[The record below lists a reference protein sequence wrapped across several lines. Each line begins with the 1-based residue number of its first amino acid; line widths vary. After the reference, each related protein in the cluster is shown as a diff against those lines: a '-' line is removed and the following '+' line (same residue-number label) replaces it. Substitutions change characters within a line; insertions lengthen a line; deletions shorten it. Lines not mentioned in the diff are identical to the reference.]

1 MEGTKKK
8 SMSFHQYSWNSEVET
23 TWISLIG
30 WHHKTSSKH
39 LSLVNKVGDKTVH
52 CISKVLSDETVF
64 VDDNLWFVII
74 SNDILFEKL
83 LIESHAR
90 LIQGNLVHWF
100 VGRLSSGGLSR
111 GCCWGQ
117 SKSKDRQPKAKT
129 DLTLVVLCCVCTV
142 LVFCKGPFY
151 CVCARKLKVLSHL
164 HQVSAKGRRKA
175 AGAAARRRA

>member
-1 MEGTKKK
+1 M
-8 SMSFHQYSWNSEVET
+8 
-23 TWISLIG
+23 
-30 WHHKTSSKH
+30 
-39 LSLVNKVGDKTVH
+39 
-52 CISKVLSDETVF
+52 
-64 VDDNLWFVII
+64 
-74 SNDILFEKL
+74 
-83 LIESHAR
+83 
-90 LIQGNLVHWF
+90 QGNLVHWF
-100 VGRLSSGGLSR
+100 VGRLSSGGLR

-175 AGAAARRRA
+175 AGAAATRRAWGCCRRRPRADAAQPIYKDVSRRFGLHSTKAGSAVYHLVWPKLLSLKLLHAHCTLLD